1 MCALEASRPVSCEK
15 PGCKAMEYQGS
26 SESCSYGREDLR
38 RKRKR
43 SEKRMAQCVD
53 SSSSKQG
60 APEGCG
66 ESVPGCRAAPDPPGG
81 PALDSVFMR
90 TPGPCSKPCSELGVN
105 RFLFLAFQRSFDSC
119 LPVVR
124 LEYVIPCE
132 GGGRKLDSQTNGAA
146 PKMTNPLRR
155 AL

>member
-1 MCALEASRPVSCEK
+1 MGEKISGENGRGQKREWFSAWTAAASRELLRDV
-15 PGCKAMEYQGS
+15 GS
-26 SESCSYGREDLR
+26 
-38 RKRKR
+38 
-43 SEKRMAQCVD
+43 QCL
-53 SSSSKQG
+53 G
-60 APEGCG
+60 AGQLPT
-66 ESVPGCRAAPDPPGG
+66 PPGG
-81 PALDSVFMR
+81 PALGSVFMR